1 MTTVALGQ
9 DFIAENWDAKVTGDR
24 VEQMILKAIPQLKA
38 RQRLRANLIFKH
50 NLFPRMKE
58 QIILSATEKLAEE
71 KLIGD
76 RDGEMV
82 ALVDWNAI
90 FAFLEKLLPLLLQLF
105 G

>member
-1 MTTVALGQ
+1 
-9 DFIAENWDAKVTGDR
+9 
-24 VEQMILKAIPQLKA
+24 
-38 RQRLRANLIFKH
+38 
-50 NLFPRMKE
+50 MKE
-58 QIILSATEKLAEE
+58 QIILSATERLAEE